1 VRHKPIGVICA
12 ANGVAGYQQQ
22 NRNDVQC
29 SRQQYPRAFFAL
41 YAISPETLAIRVD
54 KIRCELVLRLARVQG
69 ELPDEQFDVLLDRM
83 ALQRFREERRPV
95 EFSR

>member
-12 ANGVAGYQQQ
+12 ANGVAGIS
-22 NRNDVQC
+22 
-29 SRQQYPRAFFAL
+29 SRIATMYSAL
-41 YAISPETLAIRVD
+41 ANSILEHSLLSMRSHPETLAIRVD